1 MTVLLRHDNIE
12 FDDEMVLLTGH
23 AYFNCVFTRCTLV
36 VKSLSD
42 THIENCQFRGCV
54 WHLDVLVFDIETW
67 TQFQQTAMKWIT
79 ESLPNV
85 RQIPPTPSSSKPN

>member
-1 MTVLLRHDNIE
+1 MNVLLRHDNIA

-36 VKSLSD
+36 VKSLGD
-42 THIENCQFRGCV
+42 THLENCRFQGCV
-54 WHLDVLVFDIETW
+54 WHLDLLIFDVELW

-85 RQIPPTPSSSKPN
+85 RQTPGNPSSKPN